1 MKRILVTGKDGQ
13 LGYELQRSL
22 APLTEVIAL
31 GRAGCDL
38 GNEKAL
44 RAVIQQLKPDI
55 IVNAAAYTAVD
66 KAESEPDVAEAVNH
80 LALKVIG
87 EEAEKLSAMVI
98 HYSTD
103 YVYDGSKHTPYLE
116 TDATNPQGVYGLSK
130 LAGELALANA
140 CHKHFIFRTSW
151 VLGTYGN
158 NFAKTIL
165 RLATIKEN
173 LSVVADQFGAPTTAA
188 LLADVTAHVVARTLK
203 DSTDLKTP
211 FGVYHLAASGRTNWH
226 EYAKFVI
233 ALAHEKGKPLV
244 LSTDNIKAISTI
256 EYPTPA
262 KRPGNSS
269 LNTSKF
275 QNTFGLL
282 LPDWQIGVRHALQ
295 QVLS

>member
-1 MKRILVTGKDGQ
+1 MKRILVTGKNGQ

-22 APLTEVIAL
+22 SPLAEVIAL
-31 GRAGCDL
+31 GRVGCDL
-38 GNEKAL
+38 CNEKAL

-87 EEAEKLSAMVI
+87 EEAEKLSAIVI

-103 YVYDGSKHTPYLE
+103 YVYDGSKQTPYLE

-130 LAGELALANA
+130 LAGELALAKA

-151 VLGTYGN
+151 VLGAYGN

-165 RLATIKEN
+165 RLAATKEN
-173 LSVVADQFGAPTTAA
+173 LRVVADQYGAPTTAA
-188 LLADVTAHVVARTLK
+188 LLADITAHVIARMLK
-203 DSTDLKTP
+203 YSIDIKIP

-226 EYAKFVI
+226 EYAKFVV
-233 ALAHEKGKPLV
+233 ASAHENGKPLA
-244 LSTDNIKAISTI
+244 LSTDNIKAISTN
-256 EYPTPA
+256 EYPTLA
-262 KRPGNSS
+262 KRPENSS

-275 QNTFGLL
+275 QNAFDLL
-282 LPDWQIGVRHALQ
+282 LPDWQVGVRHVLQ